1 MVGAARWSSRSR
13 ASLRFCA
20 PGPRLRRRFDSLVSL
35 FGPQPLARVRLVE
48 TIACIIL
55 LIGSFVVYAAAGQL
69 RGQAARGTSEASGDP
84 AEPRTQV
91 RDERDMVE
99 DLRAD
104 APVGAVPLVTAASER
119 ESVGHADQITV
130 DS

>member
-1 MVGAARWSSRSR
+1 MRE
-13 ASLRFCA
+13 
-20 PGPRLRRRFDSLVSL
+20 
-35 FGPQPLARVRLVE
+35 FGLVE

-55 LIGSFVVYAAAGQL
+55 LIGSFVVYVAAGHL
-69 RGQAARGTSEASGDP
+69 TGQAARGSSADGGDP
-84 AEPRTQV
+84 PEPRTPV

-104 APVGAVPLVTAASER
+104 APVGGVPLVTAASER
-119 ESVGHADQITV
+119 ESLGHAEQITV